1 MNIEIVDSYAELSL
15 KAKNRIVQE
24 IEKNKRLLLCAA
36 TGSSPTGMY
45 QQLCTEF
52 QENPDLFDQLRI
64 IKLDEWGGVEMDQ
77 PGTCEQYLR
86 QNLLLPLQIPE
97 SRYTGFNSNPEN
109 PYLECERI
117 QDKLK
122 KEGPID
128 LCILGIGLN
137 GHLAFNE
144 PADYLQP
151 LCHVAELSEMTLQHA
166 MASKM
171 NFKPSLGFT
180 LGMADILHSKMI
192 LILIASKEKREI
204 LQKFLSKKVSSS
216 VPASFLWIHPNVHC
230 LITKDALEETA

>member
-1 MNIEIVDSYAELSL
+1 MKIEVAESYEELSQ
-15 KAKNRIVQE
+15 KAKNLVVQE
-24 IEKNKRLLLCAA
+24 IEKNKRLLLCTA

-45 QQLCTEF
+45 QHLCGEF
-52 QENPDLFDQLRI
+52 QENPELFSQLRI

-77 PGTCEQYLR
+77 PGTCEQYLQ
-86 QNLLLPLQIPE
+86 QNLLQPLQIPE
-97 SRYTGFNSNPEN
+97 SRYIGFNSNPEN
-109 PYLECERI
+109 PCLECEKI

-122 KEGPID
+122 TEGPID

-151 LCHVAELSEMTLQHA
+151 FCHVAELSEMTLQHA

-171 NFKPSLGFT
+171 NFKPSYGLT

-192 LILIASKEKREI
+192 LILISGKEKQDIVR
-204 LQKFLSKKVSSS
+204 KFLSKKVSSS

-230 LITKDALEETA
+230 LITKDALDEND